1 LAVFLDFEPLTLD
14 LSYTEQRGYFDSTQ
28 TLLGSGAP
36 GDNLILSD
44 RYTRLPERFGVV
56 RATYDAG
63 WAEFFLAGRLT
74 GPMLVPHIVT
84 DNAGAQVRNELNRTR
99 SFFTLDIGMT
109 KRFQLEAGRV
119 LTASF
124 GVKNL
129 FDDFQDDLDRGPFHD
144 STYIYGPRHPRM
156 IYVGLKYEF

>member
-1 LAVFLDFEPLTLD
+1 MPKT
-14 LSYTEQRGYFDSTQ
+14 
-28 TLLGSGAP
+28 GAP
-36 GDNLILSD
+36 KWGGN
-44 RYTRLPERFGVV
+44 PV
-56 RATYDAG
+56 RSYDMAGNVEFIDGTTAQIPDAG

-119 LTASF
+119 LTASL